1 MFACLSPRN
10 ASDLVVVFERRSHSK
25 HAITNGE
32 EGARRCPDLMWMDDF
47 RKDKSQGM
55 MVRIQANIVLSLV
68 NMNMSTAYSHRA
80 WLDGP
85 RISGLHPDSRSS
97 VVHRS
102 NYKEAAYEHA

>member
-1 MFACLSPRN
+1 
-10 ASDLVVVFERRSHSK
+10 
-25 HAITNGE
+25 
-32 EGARRCPDLMWMDDF
+32 
-47 RKDKSQGM
+47 
-55 MVRIQANIVLSLV
+55 VLSLV